1 LFKISRLIT
10 SPNPGT
16 SSLPFGTCCGVLCVL
31 PPEGVCNGVTFTVGG
46 GAVVVVVAVVAGAA
60 CAGAAST
67 GGGSAGGA
75 ASTGGG
81 SGGGG
86 GGSGGGGG
94 GRLNGLAG
102 FTGLLMFVG
111 FVALITQLSCAV
123 VQSDHVGSLYGV
135 SQDDTLFCVIEPT

>member
-1 LFKISRLIT
+1 MFKISRLIT
-10 SPNPGT
+10 IPNPGT
-16 SSLPFGTCCGVLCVL
+16 SSLPFGTCCGVFCVL

-46 GAVVVVVAVVAGAA
+46 GAVTVVAVVA
-60 CAGAAST
+60 AGAAST
-67 GGGSAGGA
+67 GGASGGA

-86 GGSGGGGG
+86 GGSGGGDG

-111 FVALITQLSCAV
+111 LVALITQLSCAV